1 MGSHLGSHAP
11 RSAQPSASVGNA
23 VPVGT
28 RLKHWTLHAAG
39 RFALRR
45 FQRGLP
51 VARSVNAGE
60 LRNILARN
68 AATDFGR
75 QHDFASVLAS
85 ADPLGAFRKRV
96 PLATYE
102 DLMPYVERIKHGE
115 ESVLTSDPVHMLAG
129 SSGTTGS
136 PKRIPRTRR
145 AQRHHL
151 SLVVLAEQAVIDRD
165 IAGAREPR
173 RGINLMSLAASPA
186 PEASAVPIL
195 AGPNAGMAR
204 LQRLIPLLWC
214 APAAVYAVADSAT
227 ALYLQA
233 LSALKEAD
241 ALYIETPFAPQI
253 TGWFALMEQHHQQ
266 LLNDLATGTLAPH
279 LALTPAER
287 TAIGSTLT
295 PDPGRAAQVAEH
307 FAAGSQG
314 IIPRLWPDLRYL
326 RTVTSG
332 SFALSLPRL
341 RWLTGPEL
349 PIHSGCHSSSEGI
362 IGINLRADGSTDY
375 VLAIGTAFFEFI
387 PLSYADARQPPIH
400 DLAALEVG
408 RDYELVIT
416 SSAGLYR
423 YRLGDVIRITGW
435 VGEAPTFQFCYRR
448 GTLLNLVG
456 EKTSEQHTARALV
469 ASLRRWLEVPD
480 PVKDYTVA
488 GHVGD
493 GCGRYTFYVELDDRI
508 SAPSRDL
515 TQPIAWL
522 DEALGHEN
530 PYYLSS
536 GRQPCWLAAPDLKLL
551 RSGAFDAL
559 LALQAARAAPVTST
573 QLKVP
578 RTITTPE
585 QLQLLESF
593 VDSQCP

>member
-1 MGSHLGSHAP
+1 MNSA
-11 RSAQPSASVGNA
+11 RSSPNHRLSTAEASISL
-23 VPVGT
+23 GT
-28 RLKHWTLHAAG
+28 RLKHWALQAAG
-39 RFALRR
+39 RLALKR
-45 FQRGLP
+45 FQRRLP
-51 VARSVNAGE
+51 MARAVNARE
-60 LRNILARN
+60 LRDILDRN
-68 AATDFGR
+68 VATVFG
-75 QHDFASVLAS
+75 QTHDFPSLLAA
-85 ADPLGAFRKRV
+85 ADPMAAFRKRV
-96 PLATYE
+96 PLSTYP
-102 DLMPYVERIKHGE
+102 DLLPYVERIKHGE
-115 ESVLTSDPVHMLAG
+115 ELVLTSDPVHMLAG
-129 SSGTTGS
+129 SSGTTSS

-214 APAAVYAVADSAT
+214 APPAVYAVADSAT

-233 LSALKEAD
+233 LFALKASD

-253 TGWFALMEQHHQQ
+253 TSWFALMEQHHPQ
-266 LLNDLATGTLAPH
+266 LAQDLATGRLASH
-279 LALTPAER
+279 LVLTPAER
-287 TAIGSTLT
+287 TAIEAALT
-295 PDPGRAAQVAEH
+295 PDPARAVQVAGI
-307 FAAGSQG
+307 FADGLQGS
-314 IIPRLWPDLRYL
+314 IPRLWPGLRYL

-341 RWLTGPEL
+341 RWLAGPDL

-362 IGINLRADGSTDY
+362 IGINLKADGSTDY
-375 VLAIGTAFFEFI
+375 VLAIGTAYFEFI
-387 PLSYADARQPPIH
+387 PLAYADARQPPTH

-435 VGEAPTFQFCYRR
+435 VGEAPTFQFRYRR

-456 EKTSEQHTARALV
+456 EKTSEAHTARALV
-469 ASLRRWLEVPD
+469 ASLSRWLQSPD

-488 GHVGD
+488 GHVGN
-493 GCGRYTFYVELDDRI
+493 GCGRYTFYVELDD
-508 SAPSRDL
+508 SVAVPTRDL

-536 GRQPCWLAAPDLKLL
+536 GRQPCRLAAPDLKLL
-551 RSGAFDAL
+551 RPGAFDAL
-559 LALQAARAAPVTST
+559 LALQAMRAAPVTSS

-578 RTITTPE
+578 RTISSQE

-593 VDSQCP
+593 VEATG

>member
-1 MGSHLGSHAP
+1 MHRKLGGGVKTALF
-11 RSAQPSASVGNA
+11 R
-23 VPVGT
+23 T
-28 RLKHWTLHAAG
+28 RLQHWVLHAAG
-39 RFALRR
+39 RLALKR
-45 FQRGLP
+45 FQRRLP
-51 VARSVNAGE
+51 VARAVNSRE
-60 LRNILARN
+60 LRDILERN

-75 QHDFASVLAS
+75 THDFPSLLAGS
-85 ADPLGAFRKRV
+85 DLVTTFRQQV
-96 PLATYE
+96 PLSTYQE
-102 DLMPYVERIKHGE
+102 LLPYVERIKQGE
-115 ESVLTSDPVHMLAG
+115 SAVLTLDPVHMLAG
-129 SSGTTGS
+129 SSGTTSS

-165 IAGAREPR
+165 IAGARQPR

-186 PEASAVPIL
+186 PEVSSVPIL
-195 AGPNAGMAR
+195 AGPNAGMTR

-214 APAAVYAVADSAT
+214 APPAVYAVADSVT

-233 LSALKEAD
+233 LFALKAPD

-266 LLNDLATGTLAPH
+266 LVKDLATGTLAPH

-287 TAIGSTLT
+287 TAIEATLT
-295 PDPGRAAQVAEH
+295 PDPGRAAQVAEQ
-307 FAAGSQG
+307 FAAGFQG
-314 IIPRLWPDLRYL
+314 IIPRLWPELYYL

-341 RWLTGPEL
+341 RWLAGPDL

-362 IGINLRADGSTDY
+362 IGINLKADGSTDY

-387 PLSYADARQPPIH
+387 PLSFADARQPPTR

-408 RDYELVIT
+408 QDYELVIT

-435 VGEAPTFQFCYRR
+435 VGEAPTFQFRYRR

-456 EKTSEQHTARALV
+456 EKTSEAHTASALV
-469 ASLRRWLEVPD
+469 TSLSRWLQSPD
-480 PVKDYTVA
+480 PVKDYAVA
-488 GHVGD
+488 SHVGD
-493 GCGRYTFYVELDDRI
+493 GCGRYTFYVELDG
-508 SAPSRDL
+508 SVSVPTMDL
-515 TQPIAWL
+515 SQPIAWL

-536 GRQPCWLAAPDLKLL
+536 GRHPCRLASPELKLV
-551 RSGAFDAL
+551 RPGAFDAL

-578 RTITTPE
+578 RTITSPE

-593 VDSQCP
+593 VEATG